1 MLRHTQLTI
10 RARLSLYEEVTT
22 MRIIMIIGDLTGDD
36 EQQWV
41 TMGGHEVKLS
51 QRERHLV
58 AALTQN
64 ARRVAP
70 QDTLPEYICGRGYDR
85 VA

>member
-10 RARLSLYEEVTT
+10 RARLSPYEEVTT

-70 QDTLPEYICGRGYDR
+70 PRYSTQVYLWKR
-85 VA
+85 V

>member
-1 MLRHTQLTI
+1 
-10 RARLSLYEEVTT
+10 

-70 QDTLPEYICGRGYDR
+70 QDTLLKYICGRGYDR